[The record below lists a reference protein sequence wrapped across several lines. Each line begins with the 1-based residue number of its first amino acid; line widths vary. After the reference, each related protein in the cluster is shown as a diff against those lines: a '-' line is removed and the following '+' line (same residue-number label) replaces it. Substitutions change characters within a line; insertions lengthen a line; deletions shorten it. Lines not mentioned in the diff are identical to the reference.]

1 MIVPELHLPLGNS
14 WLLAVSGGMDSMCL
28 LHMLTKQRKDDRI
41 EVCIVHHGV
50 RGKDADLDV
59 ELVQKLCEIHQ
70 LPCHVVRL
78 DGSLLLGKGG
88 FEARARAAR
97 YLALQEIRT
106 NSKLEWICTAHH
118 ADDQVETLLLRI
130 LRGTGILGLR
140 GIHQNR
146 ADGICR
152 PLLYWSKEQ
161 VRDLVRTYQIP
172 YREDLSNLDLRFKRN
187 FIRHRLSLEIKAL
200 APDYRE
206 QLLRIAG
213 LAERVQPKI
222 QAHLGDISAN
232 RAKKP
237 TDKPIASIRPNL
249 NMYLFE
255 WNIRTGNC
263 AAIASPQE
271 GKVME
276 SFSADLLEG
285 DPVLRFR
292 RDGDRFSPQ
301 GLNSEHR
308 KLKKFL
314 QEKGIPR
321 SERDSLPLVV
331 IGNEVLWIPGLA
343 ISGRHRITEST
354 HRILELRLE
363 EWKNR

>member
-1 MIVPELHLPLGNS
+1 LIVPELHLPLGDS
-14 WLLAVSGGMDSMCL
+14 WLLAVSGGMDSMCM
-28 LHMLTKQRKDDRI
+28 LHVLTKLRKADRI
-41 EVCIVHHGV
+41 EVCVVHHGV
-50 RGKDADLDV
+50 RGDDANLDV
-59 ELVQKLCEIHQ
+59 ELVKSACETLQ
-70 LPCHVVRL
+70 LPCHVIYL
-78 DGSLLLGKGG
+78 DGKRLLGKGG

-97 YLALQEIRT
+97 YTALQEVRVQR
-106 NSKLEWICTAHH
+106 NLEWICTAHH

-140 GIHQNR
+140 GIHQTR
-146 ADGICR
+146 EDGVCR
-152 PLLYWSKEQ
+152 PLLHWSKVQ
-161 VRDLVRTYQIP
+161 IQHSVHSLQIP
-172 YREDLSNLDLRFKRN
+172 YREDLSNADLRFKRN
-187 FIRHRLSLEIKAL
+187 FIRHKLSQEMEAL
-200 APDYRE
+200 AADYRE

-213 LAERVQPKI
+213 LSERVQPKI
-222 QAHLGDISAN
+222 QAILDDISAN

-263 AAIASPQE
+263 TAIASPQE

-285 DPVLRFR
+285 DPILRFR

-321 SERDSLPLVV
+321 SERDSLPLVA